1 MYNFFGIISGIS
13 FLATAFFVV
22 AWILGKIRNKPS
34 NSAKKAGIA
43 LLIWLISSVGMG
55 LTNTQNQSAAPS
67 AKHGQGQE
75 QENTS
80 TTRQEKTENSA
91 GRKKI
96 DGIIGKSPGI
106 GDLAA
111 EFEKE
116 HKISHDNGLTKTYDN
131 DHFNAVIVDGRIINL
146 TITANEGH
154 KMDAIISS
162 LVPSDGTEIS
172 VNVDNSDPLISK
184 HISIGHSDML
194 GNTIPSSNGHYTR
207 IDLYDTPTGNYL
219 YTVLDVGD

>member
-1 MYNFFGIISGIS
+1 MEKLFAFIGGIS
-13 FLATAFFVV
+13 FLAASFFVV
-22 AWILGKIRNKPS
+22 AWILSKIRNKPS
-34 NSAKKAGIA
+34 SNVKKAGIA
-43 LLIWLISSVGMG
+43 LLICLVSSVGMG
-55 LTNTQNQSAAPS
+55 LTNTQNQSAES
-67 AKHGQGQE
+67 STKSEQGQE
-75 QENTS
+75 RENTS
-80 TTRQEKTENSA
+80 EKEKA
-91 GRKKI
+91 
-96 DGIIGKSPGI
+96 DGIIGKNPGI
-106 GDLAA
+106 GDLVT

-146 TITANEGH
+146 TITATEGH

-172 VNVDNSDPLISK
+172 ATVDSSDPLLSK

-194 GNTIPSSNGHYTR
+194 SIAIPSSKGNYTR

-219 YTVLDVGD
+219 STVLDVGD